1 MTILHIDA
9 NSAFLSWTSA
19 WLLENG
25 ETLDLRTVPSAIAGN
40 PKNRHGIILAKSIP
54 TKKYGIKTG
63 QPLYEAI
70 SLCPDILIYP
80 PNFDLYI
87 SCSEAML
94 SIISE
99 YSSKVERYSVDECF
113 LDYVGSEKLFG
124 NSIKVGNEIRKRI
137 EKELGFTV
145 NVGIGDNKLLA
156 KMAGQLEKPN
166 MTHTIFR
173 EEIREKLWPLSVG
186 KLFMVGR
193 ATERKLKK
201 ININTIGEL
210 ANTDML
216 FLKAMLKS
224 QGILIWNY
232 ANGIDNTKVIPNNE
246 ILRKGISNS
255 MTIKYDVYEK
265 EEVHMYLLSLAERVS
280 LRLRNQ
286 GFKTSLIGIRIR
298 NSELIGYTH
307 QMRLNLYIDSTSNIY
322 EYACMLFDHAWKGE
336 PVRQLGISLS
346 ELCKNDNYQISIYEK
361 LNISYE
367 KNQKADFIVDEIR
380 DKFGETSIYRGT
392 FANTNIKPLEGGTN
406 NGNFIMMGGNRR

>member
-265 EEVHMYLLSLAERVS
+265 EEVYMYLLSLAERVS

-380 DKFGETSIYRGT
+380 DKFGETAIYRGT

>member
-265 EEVHMYLLSLAERVS
+265 EEVYMYLLSLAERVS

>member
-54 TKKYGIKTG
+54 AKKYGIKTG